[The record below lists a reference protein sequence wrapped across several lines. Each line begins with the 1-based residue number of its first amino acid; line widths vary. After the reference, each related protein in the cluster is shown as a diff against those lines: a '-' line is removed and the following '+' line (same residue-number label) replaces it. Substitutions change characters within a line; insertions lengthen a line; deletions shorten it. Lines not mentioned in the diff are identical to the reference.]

1 MTAAFNALLR
11 TCAVV
16 STGYIVSRRI
26 CTTTQTT
33 WNKVTSIKLL
43 GILSNSLP
51 TTKAY
56 AKDLRVRSSAKPTAI
71 WTCSPC
77 DSRKHHRESQYL
89 FLFLFFSFFFC
100 FFCHVIH
107 FSLFSA
113 SLNRRRRQVPIQ
125 LNCIHTK
132 YMIHHVVALY
142 GHSTAPKLR
151 STPSGFRYFNFSDTI

>member
-1 MTAAFNALLR
+1 MTAAFNALLQ
-11 TCAVV
+11 TCAVG
-16 STGYIVSRRI
+16 STGCIVSKRI
-26 CTTTQTT
+26 CTITQTT

-77 DSRKHHRESQYL
+77 DSRKHQRESQYL
-89 FLFLFFSFFFC
+89 FLFLFFYSFS
-100 FFCHVIH
+100 VSSVTSYI
-107 FSLFSA
+107 FSILGVSE
-113 SLNRRRRQVPIQ
+113 Q
-125 LNCIHTK
+125 TK
-132 YMIHHVVALY
+132 TTSTDTIKLHSYNIHHVVALQRHRH
-142 GHSTAPKLR
+142 GTPKLR